1 MTALEFNHQL
11 ISLEDKLSRFA
22 LSLTANRDDAKDL
35 LQETLYKAIVYRD
48 QFVQYTNL
56 KAWTYTIMK
65 NTFIND
71 YRRSVRHHSFNI
83 NDNEPFSINQLISDG
98 TFEADSVYSA
108 KEMTICIEE
117 LSDMF
122 RIPFKMYL
130 SGYKYKEIAEELEL
144 NIGTIKS
151 RIFLSRKKLQDQL
164 SR

>member
-1 MTALEFNHQL
+1 MQANEFQL
-11 ISLEDKLSRFA
+11 NLIDMQGSLLRYA
-22 LSLTANRDDAKDL
+22 CSLTSNRENARDL
-35 LQETLYKAIVYRD
+35 VQETTMKA
-48 QFVQYTNL
+48 L
-56 KAWTYTIMK
+56 KSSGSYVIESNFRAWLFTIMK